1 MTEAPRETVTRLLA
15 EVGEGRRKSFDRLFP
30 LVYEELRALARRV
43 RRPDQGRDLTLDT
56 TSLVHEA
63 YLRLVDQSRADW
75 RSRGH
80 FHAVA
85 AKAMRHILIDYARR
99 GQAAKRGGGRPP
111 ASLDATG
118 FAEPGVW
125 EEGDGDRLI
134 ALDRALEKLALVSE
148 RQASVVEMR
157 FFGGMTIEEIAGAL
171 DLSPATVKRAWST
184 AQAWLY
190 REMELGS

>member
-1 MTEAPRETVTRLLA
+1 MTEATRETVTRLLA

-43 RRPDQGRDLTLDT
+43 RRPAEGRDQTLDT

-80 FHAVA
+80 FNAVA
-85 AKAMRHILIDYARR
+85 CKAMRHILIDYARR
-99 GQAAKRGGGRPP
+99 GQAAKRGGGRAPE
-111 ASLDATG
+111 SLDATG

-125 EEGDGDRLI
+125 EAGDGERLI

-171 DLSPATVKRAWST
+171 ALSPATVKRAWST

-190 REMELGS
+190 REMEPGS

>member
-1 MTEAPRETVTRLLA
+1 M
-15 EVGEGRRKSFDRLFP
+15 
-30 LVYEELRALARRV
+30 
-43 RRPDQGRDLTLDT
+43 
-56 TSLVHEA
+56 
-63 YLRLVDQSRADW
+63 
-75 RSRGH
+75 
-80 FHAVA
+80 
-85 AKAMRHILIDYARR
+85 
-99 GQAAKRGGGRPP
+99 
-111 ASLDATG
+111 
-118 FAEPGVW
+118 
-125 EEGDGDRLI
+125 I

>member
-1 MTEAPRETVTRLLA
+1 MAEATRETVTRLLA
-15 EVGEGRRKSFDRLFP
+15 ELGEGRRKSFDRLFP
-30 LVYEELRALARRV
+30 LVYGELRALARRV
-43 RRPDQGRDLTLDT
+43 RRHDEGRDPTLDT

-80 FHAVA
+80 FNAVA
-85 AKAMRHILIDYARR
+85 SKAMRHILIDYARR
-99 GQAAKRGGGRPP
+99 GRAAKRGGGQAPV
-111 ASLDATG
+111 SLDATG
-118 FAEPGVW
+118 FPEPGVW
-125 EEGDGDRLI
+125 EAGDDERLI

-148 RQASVVEMR
+148 RQTSVVEMR

-190 REMELGS
+190 REMEPGS